1 MRKNE
6 LYPRSRTRFG
16 DPRGSAR
23 PPPPPGRRA
32 TALTPGSRLGYL
44 APMGTTIIA
53 ERRRTAPL
61 VAAAALAC
69 ALAAGGAGATLYKWT
84 DANGRVVYSDQ
95 PPAGN
100 VKVEIVGGAP
110 PPDNPNAARDMANKD
125 VEMKKAQ
132 RERTEEAA
140 KSDQARADAV
150 RRAGVCDQARAAV
163 RMYQADNKIPL
174 YRLNEKGERVLVG
187 DDERRRKLEEQQ
199 KLAREYCV
207 N

>member
-1 MRKNE
+1 MLKP
-6 LYPRSRTRFG
+6 LVG
-16 DPRGSAR
+16 
-23 PPPPPGRRA
+23 
-32 TALTPGSRLGYL
+32 AL
-44 APMGTTIIA
+44 
-53 ERRRTAPL
+53 L

-163 RMYQADNKIPL
+163 RMYHADNKIPL
-174 YRLNEKGERVLVG
+174 YRQNEKGERVLVG
-187 DDERRRKLEEQQ
+187 DELRRRKLEEQQ